1 MLTQSFSE
9 SFYNILLNT
18 LRDNANDPTLPQE
31 DIEKANKL
39 IYLLARK
46 AVNTKDENGDV
57 EMQITWYERT
67 CCDLAMQAMYAL
79 KREYEEKEMISFE
92 LQELRSKVS
101 AMESK
106 ESS

>member
-18 LRDNANDPTLPQE
+18 LRDNANDSSLPQE

-46 AVNTKDENGDV
+46 AVNIKDENGDV

-79 KREYEEKEMISFE
+79 KREYEQRESLNDE
-92 LQELRSKVS
+92 LKELRAKVS
-101 AMESK
+101 DLKPK